1 MFWNTSD
8 FSGKFTLVAVL
19 GLLRNNAAAA
29 NLNVIPLK
37 IPQSGEAALEL
48 KVVKFDGS
56 VLDYIERKIRIE
68 VSVQQ

>member
-1 MFWNTSD
+1 
-8 FSGKFTLVAVL
+8 
-19 GLLRNNAAAA
+19 LRNNAAAA